1 MILAEIFVYVRSHAH
16 VRFAIPQNPLGGP
29 FSAMH
34 ASVMHLCTHVT
45 SHACPHASSCPGM
58 QWCSMKLPH
67 MRCRRS
73 CRNWLYTSNVLE
85 VYFMTCSG
93 SVAACAGVLLHI
105 HVLMLNHQC
114 WRECACVRV
123 RTWSCVSVC
132 VCVCMQLVSFSPSLP
147 PSLEIVMCSPIYVQC
162 NISSHDPTHPHVP
175 KTDAVPP
182 HHLRHRP
189 PSHA

>member
-1 MILAEIFVYVRSHAH
+1 
-16 VRFAIPQNPLGGP
+16 
-29 FSAMH
+29 
-34 ASVMHLCTHVT
+34 
-45 SHACPHASSCPGM
+45 
-58 QWCSMKLPH
+58 MKLPH

-85 VYFMTCSG
+85 VYFRTRSG

-132 VCVCMQLVSFSPSLP
+132 VCVYATGVILTLP
-147 PSLEIVMCSPIYVQC
+147 PSLSRNCHVLPNLCSVQ
-162 NISSHDPTHPHVP
+162 H
-175 KTDAVPP
+175 
-182 HHLRHRP
+182 
-189 PSHA
+189 

>member
-85 VYFMTCSG
+85 VYFRTRSG
-93 SVAACAGVLLHI
+93 SMAACAGVLLHI

-132 VCVCMQLVSFSPSLP
+132 VCVYATGVILTLP
-147 PSLEIVMCSPIYVQC
+147 PSLSRNCHVLPNLCSVQ
-162 NISSHDPTHPHVP
+162 H
-175 KTDAVPP
+175 
-182 HHLRHRP
+182 
-189 PSHA
+189 